1 MIASR
6 LQEQKGEI
14 PVENKKKIT
23 TKQIVLVGLL
33 AAMTC
38 VGSGL
43 RIKVPEVVGTSAFH
57 LGNILCAL
65 SGVLLGPWLG
75 GLAAGLGS
83 AVYDML
89 DPMYIQECWLTF
101 LMKGAYGVL
110 VGLVIRGGKGEWGY
124 GKEVLATITGAV
136 GYAILYLAKTFFY
149 SGMLMYGLT
158 TDAAW
163 ATVIAK
169 IPATVF
175 NAVVAIVATPL
186 LAVTLRKALTKSKL
200 SID

>member
-1 MIASR
+1 M
-6 LQEQKGEI
+6 G
-14 PVENKKKIT
+14 NKKKIT

-89 DPMYIQECWLTF
+89 DPMYISECWLTF

-110 VGLVIRGGKGEWGY
+110 AGLVIRSGKGEWGY
-124 GKEVLATITGAV
+124 GKATVATVVGAV
-136 GYAILYLAKTFFY
+136 GYAVLYLAKTFFY
-149 SGMLMYGLT
+149 SGMLIYGLSV
-158 TDAAW
+158 DAAW
-163 ATVIAK
+163 ANVITK
-169 IPATVF
+169 LPATTF

-186 LAVTLRKALTKSKL
+186 LAITLRKALAKSNL
-200 SID
+200 AVNS

>member
-1 MIASR
+1 M
-6 LQEQKGEI
+6 E
-14 PVENKKKIT
+14 KKRIIS

-89 DPMYIQECWLTF
+89 DPMYISECWLTF
-101 LMKGAYGVL
+101 LMKGAYSL
-110 VGLVIRGGKGEWGY
+110 IAGLVIRIGKADWNY
-124 GKEVLATITGAV
+124 GKATVATVAGAV
-136 GYAILYLAKTFFY
+136 GYAALYLAKTFFY
-149 SGMLMYGLT
+149 SGMLIHGLPVEG
-158 TDAAW
+158 AW
-163 ATVIAK
+163 LSVVSK
-169 IPATVF
+169 LPATTF
-175 NAVVAIVATPL
+175 NAVVAIIAAPL
-186 LAVTLRKALTKSKL
+186 LAVTLRKALKKSRL
-200 SID
+200 SIE

>member
-1 MIASR
+1 M
-6 LQEQKGEI
+6 E
-14 PVENKKKIT
+14 KKRTIT
-23 TKQIVLVGLL
+23 TKQIVLIGML

-89 DPMYIQECWLTF
+89 DPMYISECWLTF

-110 VGLVIRGGKGEWGY
+110 AGLVIQSGKGNWNY
-124 GKEVLATITGAV
+124 GKATLAAVAGAA
-136 GYAILYLAKTFFY
+136 GYALLYLAKTFFY
-149 SGMLMYGLT
+149 NGMLIHGLGAN
-158 TDAAW
+158 AAW
-163 ATVIAK
+163 ITVVSK
-169 IPATVF
+169 LPATGF
-175 NAVVAIVATPL
+175 NAVVAIAGTPL
-186 LAVTLRKALTKSKL
+186 LAITLRKALAKSRL

>member
-1 MIASR
+1 M
-6 LQEQKGEI
+6 
-14 PVENKKKIT
+14 ENKKKIT

-110 VGLVIRGGKGEWGY
+110 VGLVVRSGKSDWGY
-124 GKEVLATITGAV
+124 GKAVLATLTGAV

-158 TDAAW
+158 ADAAW

-169 IPATVF
+169 LPATAF
-175 NAVVAIVATPL
+175 NAVIAIVATPL
-186 LAVTLRKALTKSKL
+186 LTVTLRKALAHSRL
-200 SID
+200 SVY

>member
-1 MIASR
+1 MK
-6 LQEQKGEI
+6 QKR
-14 PVENKKKIT
+14 IT

-38 VGSGL
+38 VGSSL

-83 AVYDML
+83 MVYDML
-89 DPMYIQECWLTF
+89 DPIYIQECWLTF

-110 VGLVIRGGKGEWGY
+110 AGLIIRCGKKDWGY
-124 GKEVLATITGAV
+124 AKATLATVAGAL
-136 GYAILYLAKTFFY
+136 GYAVLYLAKTFFY
-149 SGMLMYGLT
+149 TGMLIHGLSPA
-158 TDAAW
+158 AAW
-163 ATVIAK
+163 VTVVSKLPATAFNGVIA
-169 IPATVF
+169 IL
-175 NAVVAIVATPL
+175 ATPL
-186 LAVTLRKALTKSKL
+186 LAIALRKALSRSRL
-200 SID
+200 SLD

>member
-1 MIASR
+1 M
-6 LQEQKGEI
+6 E
-14 PVENKKKIT
+14 KKRTIT

-65 SGVLLGPWLG
+65 SGILLGPWLG

-83 AVYDML
+83 MVYDML
-89 DPMYIQECWLTF
+89 DPLYIQECWLTF

-110 VGLVIRGGKGEWGY
+110 TGLVIRSGKDNWGY
-124 GKEVLATITGAV
+124 GKATIATIAGAL
-136 GYAILYLAKTFFY
+136 GYAILYLSKTYFY
-149 SGMLMYGLT
+149 SGMFIHGLT
-158 TDAAW
+158 AEAAW
-163 ATVIAK
+163 ATVITK
-169 IPATVF
+169 FPATTF
-175 NAVVAIVATPL
+175 NAVVAILAAPL
-186 LAVTLRKALTKSKL
+186 LAITLRKALNKSRL
-200 SID
+200 SLD

>member
-1 MIASR
+1 M
-6 LQEQKGEI
+6 QKKI
-14 PVENKKKIT
+14 TIT

-33 AAMTC
+33 AALTC
-38 VGSGL
+38 VGSSL
-43 RIKVPEVVGTSAFH
+43 RIKVPEAVGTSAFH

-89 DPMYIQECWLTF
+89 DPLYISECWLTF

-110 VGLVIRGGKGEWGY
+110 AGLVIRAGSRNWGY
-124 GKEVLATITGAV
+124 GKATVASLTGAI
-136 GYAILYLAKTFFY
+136 GYAVLYLAKTFFY
-149 SGMLMYGLT
+149 SGMLMHGLSA
-158 TDAAW
+158 DAAW
-163 ATVIAK
+163 LNVISK
-169 IPATVF
+169 LPATTF

-186 LAVTLRKALTKSKL
+186 LAITLRKALAKSRL

>member
-1 MIASR
+1 M
-6 LQEQKGEI
+6 G
-14 PVENKKKIT
+14 NKKKIT

-38 VGSGL
+38 ACSSL

-89 DPMYIQECWLTF
+89 DPVYIQECWLTF

-110 VGLVIRGGKGEWGY
+110 VGLVIRSGKGDWGY
-124 GKEVLATITGAV
+124 AKAVFATVVGAV
-136 GYAILYLAKTFFY
+136 GYAVLYLAKTFFW
-149 SGMLMYGLT
+149 SGMLISGLT
-158 TDAAW
+158 AEVAW
-163 ATVIAK
+163 VTVIAK
-169 IPATVF
+169 LPATTF
-175 NAVVAIVATPL
+175 NAAVAIIATPL
-186 LAVTLRKALTKSKL
+186 LAIALRKALAKSRL
-200 SID
+200 LLN

>member
-1 MIASR
+1 M
-6 LQEQKGEI
+6 E
-14 PVENKKKIT
+14 KKRTIT
-23 TKQIVLVGLL
+23 TKQIVLIGML

-89 DPMYIQECWLTF
+89 DPMYISE
-101 LMKGAYGVL
+101 
-110 VGLVIRGGKGEWGY
+110 
-124 GKEVLATITGAV
+124 
-136 GYAILYLAKTFFY
+136 
-149 SGMLMYGLT
+149 
-158 TDAAW
+158 
-163 ATVIAK
+163 
-169 IPATVF
+169 
-175 NAVVAIVATPL
+175 
-186 LAVTLRKALTKSKL
+186 
-200 SID
+200 

>member
-1 MIASR
+1 M
-6 LQEQKGEI
+6 E
-14 PVENKKKIT
+14 KKKIS

-33 AAMTC
+33 AALTC

-43 RIKVPEVVGTSAFH
+43 RIKVPEAVGTSAFH

-75 GLAAGLGS
+75 GLAAGMGS

-89 DPMYIQECWLTF
+89 DPLYISECWLTF

-110 VGLVIRGGKGEWGY
+110 AGLVIRSGKREWGY
-124 GKEVLATITGAV
+124 TKALLASVTGAV
-136 GYAILYLAKTFFY
+136 GYALLYLLKTFFY
-149 SGMLMYGLT
+149 SGMLIHGLT
-158 TDAAW
+158 AEAAW
-163 ATVIAK
+163 LSVVSK
-169 IPATVF
+169 IPATTF
-175 NAVVAIVATPL
+175 NAAVAIIATPL
-186 LAVTLRKALTKSKL
+186 LAVALRKALNKSRL